1 MHYVFT
7 RYWFSLEFTLREQA
21 LVGWIHCSHSS
32 RMEYYPRTKLRQRE
46 FVGRRR
52 GFGYSQEELHEGICN
67 SHTGGRSLAHR
78 ALTQDYWWPSM
89 QKFSQEYVK
98 KCDQCQRFTSNI
110 HQPRGVLNPLSSPW
124 PFAQWGLDIVR
135 PFPKVTGSQR
145 YLLVATN
152 YFTKCVEAEPLANI
166 RDQDV
171 KRFKWQN
178 IVTRFGVS
186 NTLISD
192 NGLQFNSKAFRRY
205 CCNLRIKNRYSTP
218 LYPQSNGQA
227 EAKNKVIMDSLKKRL
242 EDAKG
247 KQVDEQLHVLW
258 TYRITPRRSTGET
271 PFSMAYGS
279 EAIIPTETSF
289 PILRSNQL
297 INGSNELLLSLDLN
311 LAEE

>member
-1 MHYVFT
+1 M
-7 RYWFSLEFTLREQA
+7 
-21 LVGWIHCSHSS
+21 
-32 RMEYYPRTKLRQRE
+32 
-46 FVGRRR
+46 
-52 GFGYSQEELHEGICN
+52 
-67 SHTGGRSLAHR
+67 
-78 ALTQDYWWPSM
+78 
-89 QKFSQEYVK
+89 
-98 KCDQCQRFTSNI
+98 
-110 HQPRGVLNPLSSPW
+110 
-124 PFAQWGLDIVR
+124 R

-178 IVTRFGVS
+178 IVTRFWVS

-192 NGLQFNSKAFRRY
+192 NGLQFNSKAFQRY

-247 KQVDEQLHVLW
+247 K
-258 TYRITPRRSTGET
+258 
-271 PFSMAYGS
+271 
-279 EAIIPTETSF
+279 
-289 PILRSNQL
+289 
-297 INGSNELLLSLDLN
+297 
-311 LAEE
+311 